1 VEFNRMIVCHCR
13 ALSDRTIREVIRR
26 GAHSPREVALA
37 CHAGR
42 RCGGC
47 VPVVREL
54 IASETACPATTSAD
68 LPVAAAS

>member
-1 VEFNRMIVCHCR
+1 MIVCHCK
-13 ALSDRTIREVIRR
+13 ALSDRTIRDVIRR

-47 VPVVREL
+47 IPVVREL
-54 IASETACPATTSAD
+54 IETETSRSAVGCSEM
-68 LPVAAAS
+68 PVAAAS